1 MSDHKT
7 SAEAKQV
14 IDWMG
19 KSKTFAHLA
28 QAHHEFEAKNGH
40 APGGSGGYDTAK
52 LREHYLKWGKFAADI
67 VFGGTYGIDA
77 HGHDWLLHTIKIAKS
92 GRSPVIEAR
101 LDKLAHAS
109 DPAEQKQLVREITI
123 DTDTMRKYTEALH
136 QAKTAQEGKGPT
148 TMDSIVAG
156 TDLTVAQVKAAAEKA
171 HKCYTDFKAAHFAFV
186 NDLEA
191 AATALK
197 STYDG
202 AKHLQAA
209 YNFVKHYTTFAETV
223 SEKQALAS
231 ASGAIIGPIGP
242 IAGELAIMAELC
254 ALLAEMLDAVIGLC
268 DVLGSITGAKSMSKE
283 SAAVGKVKTG
293 FDYIHKALLG
303 IQTNAK
309 PLVELGN
316 KINRLL
322 GRKK

>member
-1 MSDHKT
+1 
-7 SAEAKQV
+7 
-14 IDWMG
+14 
-19 KSKTFAHLA
+19 
-28 QAHHEFEAKNGH
+28 
-40 APGGSGGYDTAK
+40 
-52 LREHYLKWGKFAADI
+52 
-67 VFGGTYGIDA
+67 
-77 HGHDWLLHTIKIAKS
+77 
-92 GRSPVIEAR
+92 
-101 LDKLAHAS
+101 
-109 DPAEQKQLVREITI
+109 
-123 DTDTMRKYTEALH
+123 MRKYTEALH

-148 TMDSIVAG
+148 AMDSIVAG
-156 TDLTVAQVKAAAEKA
+156 TDLTMAQVKAAAEKA

-202 AKHLQAA
+202 AKHLKDA
-209 YNFVKHYTTFAETV
+209 YDFAKHYTTFAETV
-223 SEKQALAS
+223 SQKQALAS
-231 ASGAIIGPIGP
+231 TSGTILGPIGP

-254 ALLAEMLDAVIGLC
+254 ALLAEMLDVVIGLC
-268 DVLGSITGAKSMSKE
+268 DVLASITGAKSMPKE
-283 SAAVGKVKTG
+283 LAAVGKVKSG